1 MLHSQEYQSI
11 IEAFY
16 DAKDSQDIQGV
27 LEHLTYFLGF
37 RHFAIGHHVDLLN
50 PPSTS
55 FGVSNYT
62 PDWLSEVFHEGY
74 YMDDPIHFLCNG
86 RNTGFIWPDPHL
98 LNRLN
103 ERHRHILERGAL
115 RNFRAGYTIP
125 VHLPGEYSGSCT
137 FAAPLSGN
145 ISREVLPAA
154 FFAASHAFEAM
165 RRQARMAAGLS
176 VEPPPQVTARQ
187 REVVLLL
194 GQGKSY
200 AEMGDILGIS
210 GATAHQHCKAVF
222 RSYGNIQRCNL
233 IARVLFD
240 GLASFPEMLR
250 KH

>member
-16 DAKDSQDIQGV
+16 DANDSQEIQGV

-37 RHFAIGHHVDLLN
+37 RHFAIGHHVDLLS

-55 FGVSNYT
+55 FGISNYT
-62 PDWLSEVFHEGY
+62 PGWLSEVFHEGY

-137 FAAPLSGN
+137 FAA
-145 ISREVLPAA
+145 
-154 FFAASHAFEAM
+154 SHAFEAM

-176 VEPPPQVTARQ
+176 VASPPEITPRQ